1 MVGQRGVGVGASS
14 PSEVV
19 GRQLWGQRPPP
30 QLVKAGE
37 PHVGL
42 LLASS

>member
-14 PSEVV
+14 LSEV